1 MMRYISTRGQAPALN
16 FEEVVLTGMATD
28 GGLYV
33 PETVPQLSHDELA
46 SMAGLSYAEIAFRV
60 MKPFVGGE
68 IDDETFRELI
78 RDAYATFS
86 HDAIVP
92 LNQLDANHFLL
103 ELFHGPTLAFKDV
116 ALQLLGRILDHFLA
130 KRGER
135 AVIMGATSGD
145 TGSAAIEGCRH
156 CDHLDIFILHP
167 HNRVSEVQRRQMT
180 TVLAD
185 NVFNIAIEGN
195 FDDAQA
201 MVKASFANQGF
212 LKGERLVA
220 VNSINWAR
228 IMAQIVY
235 YVAAGVALGAPHRE
249 VSFCVP
255 SANFGN
261 LFAGYMAYQ
270 MGLPVKQ
277 FIIATNANDIL
288 HRTLADNDFSKREL
302 AATLAPSMDIV
313 VSSNFER
320 LLFDA
325 YDRDGDAVRELLE
338 RFQSEPAV
346 LAEAPLA
353 KLREKFSS
361 FSVDDDTIL
370 EAIRDA
376 RHRTKELLD
385 PHTATGYLAAQRAR
399 ADATTPMITL
409 ATAHPAKFAEAV
421 VKAGFSGV
429 PLPVHMADLL
439 EREERYSVLPAE
451 LAAVQAFVAD
461 NRR

>member
-1 MMRYISTRGQAPALN
+1 MAL
-16 FEEVVLTGMATD
+16 VT
-28 GGLYV
+28 
-33 PETVPQLSHDELA
+33 
-46 SMAGLSYAEIAFRV
+46 
-60 MKPFVGGE
+60 
-68 IDDETFRELI
+68 
-78 RDAYATFS
+78 DAYATFN
-86 HDAIVP
+86 HDAVLP
-92 LNQLDANHFLL
+92 LKQLDANHFLL
-103 ELFHGPTLAFKDV
+103 EQFHGPTLAFKDV
-116 ALQLLGRILDHFLA
+116 ALQLLGRLLDHFLK
-130 KRGER
+130 KRDER

-156 CDHLDIFILHP
+156 CDNLDIFILHP

-185 NVFNIAIEGN
+185 NVFNVALEGN
-195 FDDAQA
+195 FDDARA

-212 LKGERLVA
+212 LNGTRLVA

-235 YVAAGVALGAPHRE
+235 YVAAGVALGAPQRE

-261 LFAGYMAYQ
+261 VFAGYMAYK

-288 HRTLADNDFSKREL
+288 HRTTAANDFSKKEL

-325 YDRDGDAVRELLE
+325 YERDGDAVAALLE
-338 RFQSEPAV
+338 RFQQEPTA
-346 LAEAPLA
+346 LADAPLA
-353 KLREKFSS
+353 KLREKFASY
-361 FSVDDDTIL
+361 SVDDATIL
-370 EAIRDA
+370 EVIREA
-376 RHRTKELLD
+376 HHRTGEILD
-385 PHTATGYLAAQRAR
+385 PHTATGYRAAERAR
-399 ADATTPMITL
+399 LDTTTPMITL

-421 VKAGFSGV
+421 VKAGFQGV
-429 PLPVHMADLL
+429 PLPTHMNDLL
-439 EREERYSVLPAE
+439 EREERYTVLPAE
-451 LAAVQAFVAD
+451 LGAVQQFVAD